1 MDMTLEQVDAQIA
14 ALRQA
19 RTDRLIGGVRT
30 KISYS
35 NGSVE
40 KSVGSL
46 EEITMEIT
54 RLELIR
60 ARLAGT
66 GSVGGPIRIGFGGR
80 V

>member
-1 MDMTLEQVDAQIA
+1 MEMTLEEVDAQLV
-14 ALRQA
+14 ALRSA
-19 RTDRLIGGVRT
+19 RTQRLIGGVKT

-46 EEITMEIT
+46 EDINMEIA
-54 RLELIR
+54 RLEIVR

-66 GSVGGPIRIGFGGR
+66 GSVGGPIRVGFGSR
-80 V
+80 M

>member
-1 MDMTLEQVDAQIA
+1 METLEEVDAQLL

-19 RTDRLIGGVRT
+19 RSQRLIGGVRT

-35 NGSVE
+35 NASVE

-46 EEITMEIT
+46 EDITMEIA
-54 RLELIR
+54 RLEIVR